1 MERIQ
6 SYIMEH
12 FTEPDFYLGAV
23 AEHFSLSLNNLSQQ
37 FKRHLGISPAKYITV
52 LKIDQAKELLTKTNM
67 TIKDIAAHIGYSDSS
82 IFVKNFKTIT
92 SLTPNQYRNSMRQ

>member
-1 MERIQ
+1 MK
-6 SYIMEH
+6 
-12 FTEPDFYLGAV
+12 T
-23 AEHFSLSLNNLSQQ
+23 N
-37 FKRHLGISPAKYITV
+37 SPAKYITV